1 MRELVC
7 ELGHS
12 VQLFDRSDSRPF
24 CSMMPDIF
32 SAFYLE
38 IEKDCFGVENCKDI
52 FEPFKYLLWP
62 TTYGLITNKIISRS

>member
-1 MRELVC
+1 
-7 ELGHS
+7 
-12 VQLFDRSDSRPF
+12 
-24 CSMMPDIF
+24 MMPDIF

-52 FEPFKYLLWP
+52 FEPFKYQLWP